1 MYTLVALHSTAYLCN
16 QLKQNLICFIQKHQ
30 SHSLLGSHLL
40 SVGLKAS
47 YSLARNK
54 KPAWYLRLLG

>member
-1 MYTLVALHSTAYLCN
+1 MYTLVALHSTAYLCK

-54 KPAWYLRLLG
+54 KPA